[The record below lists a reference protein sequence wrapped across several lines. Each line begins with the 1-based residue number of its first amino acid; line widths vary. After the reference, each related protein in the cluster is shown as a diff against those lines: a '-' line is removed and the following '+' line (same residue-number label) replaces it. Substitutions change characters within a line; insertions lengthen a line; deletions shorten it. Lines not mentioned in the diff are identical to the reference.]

1 MNRVILTTL
10 IAVFIFGCGNPEAE
24 KVAALKKEC
33 IEIHDEVMPQWQDIA
48 SMSGELKKW
57 STALAEADSIDSI
70 AQLKT
75 QVNKSA
81 TLLDSAYDA
90 MGDWMSN
97 YEPDLD
103 QSQSI
108 DSALSYYK
116 SEKERI
122 TAVNSLMKLSIEN
135 GKQILANRP

>member
-1 MNRVILTTL
+1 MNRVILTAL
-10 IAVFIFGCGNPEAE
+10 ITVFIFGCSNPEAE

-33 IEIHDEVMPQWQDIA
+33 IDIHDEVMPQWQDIA
-48 SMSGELKKW
+48 LMSGELQKW
-57 STALAEADSIDSI
+57 SAALAEADTIDSI

-75 QVNKSA
+75 QINESA
-81 TLLDSAYDA
+81 ILLDSAYDS

-97 YEPDLD
+97 YKPDLD

-116 SEKERI
+116 SEKQRV
-122 TAVNSLMKLSIEN
+122 TAVNTLMKLSIEN
-135 GKQILANRP
+135 GEQILANKP